1 VKVLLTGASGLIGRA
16 CARLVD
22 ERGHDV
28 LATDLN
34 PLPEGFADLPW
45 RQLDVRQGAQVRRAF
60 AAFAPDAVVHL
71 AARHFIP
78 WCERH
83 PAATLHTN
91 VLGTQN
97 VLAAARAAGAAK
109 FVFASSAAVYAPS
122 PLPLAESAA
131 LGPDDIYGTSK
142 VMGEQLVR
150 LAAQGGLG
158 GGVEGRGGGVEGRG
172 GVQAGNGEAELDAVV
187 LRLFNTIGPGD
198 PNPHL
203 VPRLLTELRAGGVRL
218 RLGNLQSV
226 RDYIHVDDVARAI
239 LAAIE
244 RELPGLNTVNVGSG
258 RGHSVGDVVRVL
270 GDLLGQELEVVSV
283 PAQRRAVDRPL
294 LVADSARARALLDW
308 QPELSFAEGLARTL
322 HAELVSA

>member
-16 CARLVD
+16 CARLID

-34 PLPEGFADLPW
+34 PLPDGFADLPW
-45 RQLDVRQGAQVRRAF
+45 RRLDVRQGAQVRRAF

-91 VLGTQN
+91 VVASQN
-97 VLAAARAAGAAK
+97 AIAGARAAGAAR

-122 PLPLAESAA
+122 QLPLAESAA

-150 LAAQGGLG
+150 LAAQS
-158 GGVEGRGGGVEGRG
+158 E
-172 GVQAGNGEAELDAVV
+172 QAFDAVV

-203 VPRLLTELRAGGVRL
+203 VPRLLQEVRACGARV

-226 RDYIHVDDVARAI
+226 RDFVHVEDVARAI
-239 LAAIE
+239 LAAVE
-244 RELPGLNTVNVGSG
+244 RELPGLSTVNVGSG
-258 RGHSVGDVVRVL
+258 RGRSVGDVVRVL
-270 GDLLGQELEVVSV
+270 GDLVGRELEVVSV
-283 PAQRRAVDRPL
+283 PAQRRVVDRPL
-294 LVADSARARALLDW
+294 LVADIARARALLEWEPDV
-308 QPELSFAEGLARTL
+308 SFAEGLARTL
-322 HAELVSA
+322 HAELALA